1 MRCRPSRSGFVPGK
15 LDATSVDIWL
25 VDVTDSGF
33 LATADSD
40 LASESDRLRASGM
53 ADPAAGRLLLAR
65 RSALRLILSR
75 YVDAPPG
82 ELRIVTAPGGKPVLL
97 PGPAFSVAHSGD
109 LYAVAVTGAWSVGV
123 DVEHRRDVS
132 RASDIANRWFGKVEA
147 ERLAAFP
154 ETRLN
159 EEFLRLW
166 TAKEALAK
174 RHGAGLR
181 LMKGRGEGA
190 DGALDVDVALAE
202 ERLQSFDAGPEYL
215 AAVASTET
223 IMDINVT
230 RASEELWTI

>member
-1 MRCRPSRSGFVPGK
+1 MRCRPSRSGFVQGR
-15 LDATSVDIWL
+15 LDPTSVDIWL
-25 VDVTDSGF
+25 VDVTEPGF
-33 LATADSD
+33 LATADADLPSD
-40 LASESDRLRASGM
+40 SDRVRASGM

-75 YVDAPPG
+75 YVDAPPE

-109 LYAVAVTGAWSVGV
+109 QYAIAVTGASSVGV

-132 RASDIANRWFGKVEA
+132 RAADIANRWFGEVEA
-147 ERLAAFP
+147 ERLADLP
-154 ETRLN
+154 EARLN

-190 DGALDVDVALAE
+190 NGALDVDVGLAE
-202 ERLQSFDAGPEYL
+202 ERLRSFDAGVEYL
-215 AAVASTET
+215 AAVASTEV
-223 IMDINVT
+223 IVDINVT
-230 RASEELWTI
+230 RATEELWTI